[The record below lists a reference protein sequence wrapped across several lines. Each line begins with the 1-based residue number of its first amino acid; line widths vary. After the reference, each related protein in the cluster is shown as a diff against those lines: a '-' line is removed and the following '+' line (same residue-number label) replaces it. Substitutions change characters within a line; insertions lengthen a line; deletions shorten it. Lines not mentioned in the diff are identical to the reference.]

1 MIAFISYTILQVKKD
16 RLTDSDQNG
25 VMPKNGIPL
34 ALLLVLIGLV
44 GVIGGGH
51 LFVKSAE
58 NIARFYGISEIFI
71 GLTLVAVGT
80 SLPEFATSAV
90 AAMKGKDDIC
100 VSNVVGSNIV
110 NIFFGIGLAAVIS
123 PLTVES
129 GLLINEYI
137 FMTGFAVALLPLARK
152 GLLINRWE
160 GLLLLIAYAA
170 FLYTSYFY

>member
-1 MIAFISYTILQVKKD
+1 
-16 RLTDSDQNG
+16 
-25 VMPKNGIPL
+25 
-34 ALLLVLIGLV
+34 
-44 GVIGGGH
+44 
-51 LFVKSAE
+51 
-58 NIARFYGISEIFI
+58 
-71 GLTLVAVGT
+71 
-80 SLPEFATSAV
+80 
-90 AAMKGKDDIC
+90 MKGKDDIC